1 MNDETVADCRVID
14 GAMTNAAVTNG
25 AGVNGA
31 VTRDTAPVLV
41 LRDGAVATLL
51 LNRPKAMNALDLAT
65 AQAFLAACQTLAADT
80 SVRAVLLRGA
90 GRSFGVGG
98 DLAAMREDP
107 TAVAQGL
114 IEHMHAA
121 VLLLA
126 AMDAPVI
133 ACVHGA
139 VAGGTMSLAL
149 ACDLALAAD
158 NTVFNLA
165 YARIGTSNDLSSSW
179 HLPRLVGLRN
189 AMHIALLSDNIDA
202 TEALRLGLVNRVLP
216 LAQLEAECM
225 ALAQRLAAGPTLAYG
240 RMKRLLRQ
248 SLNHTLPQQLDAEQE
263 AFLASTRTQD
273 FNEGLAAFFG
283 KRPAAFQGR

>member
-1 MNDETVADCRVID
+1 MNNDNI
-14 GAMTNAAVTNG
+14 AAG
-25 AGVNGA
+25 DKG
-31 VTRDTAPVLV
+31 PVQL

-51 LNRPKAMNALDLAT
+51 LNRPQALNALDLAT

-80 SVRAVLLRGA
+80 SVRAVLVRGA

-98 DLAAMREDP
+98 DLAAMRESP
-107 TAVAQGL
+107 TVVAQGL
-114 IEHMHAA
+114 IDQMHAA

-133 ACVHGA
+133 ACLHGA
-139 VAGGTMSLAL
+139 VAGGSMSLAL

-158 NTVFNLA
+158 NTVLNLA
-165 YARIGTSNDLSSSW
+165 YARVGTSNDLSSSW

-202 TEALRLGLVNRVLP
+202 SEALRLGLVNRVVP
-216 LAQLEAECM
+216 LAQLQAESM

-240 RMKRLLRQ
+240 RIKRLLRQ
-248 SLNHTLPQQLDAEQE
+248 SLDHSLPQQLNAEQQ
-263 AFLASTRTQD
+263 AFLANTCTQD
-273 FNEGLAAFFG
+273 FAEGLEAFFG
-283 KRPAAFQGR
+283 KRPAFFQGR